1 MGDMELYRRLAA
13 LERRVDKLES
23 GMRERDRV
31 VDPQGWIGE
40 AFHVMEEHIDAK
52 FQQVDQRFESVDQ
65 RFREID
71 AKLDLI
77 LRHITGIDSNGS
89 DA

>member
-1 MGDMELYRRLAA
+1 MEEMELYRRLAA
-13 LERRVDKLES
+13 LEGRVNKLEA
-23 GMRERDRV
+23 GMQEIDRV

-40 AFHVMEEHIDAK
+40 AFHVMEEHMDNK
-52 FQQVDQRFESVDQ
+52 FK
-65 RFREID
+65 EID

-77 LRHITGIDSNGS
+77 LRHITGIDSNDS